1 LSEAERAAP
10 AAANAEWLAQF
21 RDDVTGWATRELI
34 EAAVDRGVTVRPPI
48 QGIFYQS
55 FCDASGGVRDS
66 FTMAIAHAED
76 RIAVLDCLIEIR
88 PPFNPDSA
96 TTQVSEA
103 LKAYHCRSTVGDRYG
118 AEWVVQ
124 AFRKCGINYRPS
136 ERDRS
141 SLYLDALPLFTTG
154 RARLLDNKRLV
165 QQFASLERRTSPA
178 GRDRVDHGPAGAD
191 DACNA
196 AAGAMVLAVSRQPM
210 IISKAVLARAAMPGP
225 ATFRNRQRTFF

>member
-1 LSEAERAAP
+1 
-10 AAANAEWLAQF
+10 
-21 RDDVTGWATRELI
+21 
-34 EAAVDRGVTVRPPI
+34 
-48 QGIFYQS
+48 
-55 FCDASGGVRDS
+55 
-66 FTMAIAHAED
+66 M
-76 RIAVLDCLIEIR
+76 LDCLLEIR

-96 TTQVSEA
+96 TAQVSEA
-103 LKAYHCRSTVGDRYG
+103 LKAYRCRSTVGDRYG

-165 QQFASLERRTSPA
+165 QQFASLERRTSA
-178 GRDRVDHGPAGAD
+178 VGKDRVDHGPAGAD

-210 IISKAVLARAAMPGP
+210 IISPAVLARA
-225 ATFRNRQRTFF
+225 RQPDRRMIAQRMRAF